1 MTMFLKSSV
10 LSNDQKMLLRSAL
23 FCLQKQ
29 YYIKHGELPDTTRD
43 LIDEVATTLHLKHE
57 NH

>member
-1 MTMFLKSSV
+1 MTMFLKSP
-10 LSNDQKMLLRSAL
+10 LLTNDQKLLLRDAL
-23 FCLQKQ
+23 FSLQKE
-29 YYIKHGELPDTTRD
+29 YHTKYGELPETTRD

>member
-1 MTMFLKSSV
+1 MFLKSP
-10 LSNDQKMLLRSAL
+10 LLNNEQKTLLRDAL

-29 YYIKHGELPDTTRD
+29 YHTRYGELPDDTRD

-57 NH
+57 DH

>member
-1 MTMFLKSSV
+1 M

-29 YYIKHGELPDTTRD
+29 YYNKHGELPDTTRD